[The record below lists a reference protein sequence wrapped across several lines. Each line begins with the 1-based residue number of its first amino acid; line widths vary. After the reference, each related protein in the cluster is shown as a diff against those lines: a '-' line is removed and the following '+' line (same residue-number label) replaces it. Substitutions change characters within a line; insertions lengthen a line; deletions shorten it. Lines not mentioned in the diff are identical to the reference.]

1 MGVRYS
7 VPVIEAGKYL
17 YEHAFHGVGDPKISR
32 RIAYLG
38 YYKKGQDIE
47 KWSQSFIGALLLK
60 HPNGTNIVPYVIE
73 GTGKKLPQWKDL
85 TKQNLAK
92 VVRLMKDKNCA
103 KTARTYTKILKA
115 VLNLWRDDVELPTT
129 SYKEVLSVKDEP
141 SENVYLSEADIAM
154 LEAYKPENAMERIC
168 KAQWLCEYYL
178 GGRRSDLMLIE
189 KEMIDEDSKIIRY
202 VSKKSKSVIAVPLHR
217 NFLTYFDQAK
227 EREVSLTTF
236 THYVREICKKA
247 GITQKVSVFLAGK
260 RMIGEKYKYIGSHT
274 ARRSFACNLYLHG
287 VDILTISK
295 FMGHSSTSITQT
307 YLVTEEEKFNSLT
320 LSYFY

>member
-17 YEHAFHGVGDPKISR
+17 YEHAFHSVGDPKLSR
-32 RIAYLG
+32 RIALLG
-38 YYKKGQDIE
+38 YYKKGQDVE
-47 KWSQSFIGALLLK
+47 KWSQSFIGALLMK
-60 HPNGTNIVPYVIE
+60 HPSCTGIIPYVAE

-85 TKQNLAK
+85 TKQNLVK
-92 VVRLMKDKNCA
+92 VVRLIKDKNCA

-115 VLNLWRDDVELPTT
+115 VLNMWRDDVELPTT

-141 SENVYLSEADIAM
+141 SENVYLSESDIAM
-154 LEAYKPENAMERIC
+154 LEAYKPESDLERVC
-168 KAQWLCEYYL
+168 KAQWLCEFYL

-189 KEMIDEDSKIIRY
+189 KEMIDENNKIIRY
-202 VSKKSKSVIAVPLHR
+202 VSQKSKSVIAVPLHR
-217 NFLTYFDQAK
+217 NFMTYFDQAK
-227 EREVSLTTF
+227 ERNVPLTTF
-236 THYVREICKKA
+236 IRYMRLICKKA

-307 YLVTEEEKFNSLT
+307 YLVTEKEKFNSLT
-320 LSYFY
+320 LKYFY